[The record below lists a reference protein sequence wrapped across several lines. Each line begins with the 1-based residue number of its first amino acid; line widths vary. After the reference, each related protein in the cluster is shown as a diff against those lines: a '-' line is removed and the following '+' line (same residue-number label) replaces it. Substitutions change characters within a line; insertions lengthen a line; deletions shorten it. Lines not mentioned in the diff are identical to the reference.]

1 MDIKIVENVDK
12 IFKNVFDDDDLVITR
27 DTSADDIEDWD
38 SLEQI
43 NLLISMEKEFDIKFD
58 IKEVSNLKNVGEM
71 MDLIEKKIENG
82 K

>member
-12 IFKNVFDDDDLVITR
+12 IFRNVFDDDDLVITR

-43 NLLISMEKEFDIKFD
+43 NLLISMEKEFGIKFD